1 MKKTNSKYESIKP
14 VRIIENTCS
23 SCGIK
28 SKSVN
33 KSIKYNKYFC
43 VDCLIEHIVNNEK

>member
-1 MKKTNSKYESIKP
+1 MKKTNSKYEPIKQ
-14 VRIIENTCS
+14 VRIVENTCF

-43 VDCLIEHIVNNEK
+43 VKCLVDYIINNQ